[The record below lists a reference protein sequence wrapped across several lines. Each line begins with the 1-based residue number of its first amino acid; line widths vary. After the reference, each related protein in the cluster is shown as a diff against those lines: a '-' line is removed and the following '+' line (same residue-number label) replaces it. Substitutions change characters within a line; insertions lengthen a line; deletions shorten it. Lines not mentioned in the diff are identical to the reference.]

1 MRFRHVLWA
10 GDTWFL
16 VPARL
21 PAIVSH
27 LEVTRVF
34 RSLRVLPLRETSE
47 SRVGDSAVQVQ
58 LLLLAFK

>member
-1 MRFRHVLWA
+1 MLWS

-16 VPARL
+16 VLARL

-34 RSLRVLPLRETSE
+34 RSLRVLPLRETSG
-47 SRVGDSAVQVQ
+47 SRGGDSAVQMQ

>member
-1 MRFRHVLWA
+1 MLWS

-16 VPARL
+16 VAARL

-34 RSLRVLPLRETSE
+34 RSLRVLPLRETSG
-47 SRVGDSAVQVQ
+47 SRVGDGALQMQ
-58 LLLLAFK
+58 LLLPAFK